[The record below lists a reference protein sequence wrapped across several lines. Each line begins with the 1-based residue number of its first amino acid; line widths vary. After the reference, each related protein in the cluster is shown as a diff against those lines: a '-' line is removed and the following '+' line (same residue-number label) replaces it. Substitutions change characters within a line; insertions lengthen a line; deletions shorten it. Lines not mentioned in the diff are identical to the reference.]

1 MDKASLNRQAW
12 IARIDHDIEIGT
24 FKKSRIRKGQEK
36 PLTEGQRALAEKFLP
51 MARALA
57 KPLKTVYRHW
67 RDEFESAACM
77 ALVEAA
83 RSFDPSRNIKFATFA
98 RFRIRGALIDVG
110 RSMDLSGWEGD
121 RDNAPDLVTL
131 TPFNEEHGSVL
142 VAVAPPPVG
151 AEFEDVD
158 AVEDWLRKL
167 PRRHAQVC
175 RLHYLY
181 GKTQAEIAEAVGC
194 SQSEV
199 TRLHRKAIELLAE
212 PYDKDGRP
220 SRTGWRRRRRKKKAS
235 ATVPAASAAPLAS

>member
-1 MDKASLNRQAW
+1 
-12 IARIDHDIEIGT
+12 
-24 FKKSRIRKGQEK
+24 
-36 PLTEGQRALAEKFLP
+36 
-51 MARALA
+51 
-57 KPLKTVYRHW
+57 
-67 RDEFESAACM
+67 
-77 ALVEAA
+77 
-83 RSFDPSRNIKFATFA
+83 
-98 RFRIRGALIDVG
+98 
-110 RSMDLSGWEGD
+110 
-121 RDNAPDLVTL
+121 
-131 TPFNEEHGSVL
+131 VL